1 MHPRCGRPRSD
12 DDDTGNDDTGNDDTG
27 NDDTGNNDTGNRL
40 IRAVYPQIKPAAKPA
55 MRLWPFALT
64 QTTRWR
70 NKTIRRRSLS
80 LQWRGWPLGP
90 VLPAARGH
98 ARAGD
103 P

>member
-12 DDDTGNDDTGNDDTG
+12 DDDTGNDDTG

-64 QTTRWR
+64 QTTR
-70 NKTIRRRSLS
+70 
-80 LQWRGWPLGP
+80 
-90 VLPAARGH
+90 
-98 ARAGD
+98 
-103 P
+103 